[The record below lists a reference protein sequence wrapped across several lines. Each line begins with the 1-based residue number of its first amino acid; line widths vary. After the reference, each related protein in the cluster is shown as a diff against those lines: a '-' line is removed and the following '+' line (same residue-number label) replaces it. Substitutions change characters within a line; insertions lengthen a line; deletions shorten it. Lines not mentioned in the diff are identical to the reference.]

1 MPEHT
6 GRAFQSKTGYHR
18 TAMEEY
24 ELDWRSK
31 PPQYKFYPYVPV
43 HSLPS
48 PTETLAD
55 KDKISLWECIARR
68 RSVRSFGDRPI
79 TLAQLSQLLWASSGT
94 TQSFIT
100 PHGQDFYRAAPSAG
114 ALYPIETYV
123 IVNHVENLEPGL
135 YHYRV
140 TGLDILER
148 PIVEGSHALEQLR
161 QGDLRGDISKAALEQ
176 PFCGKA
182 GAVII
187 WTAVFGRCEW
197 KYRDRAYRYIYLD
210 AGHMA
215 AHLSL
220 AAVALGLG
228 SCQVAAFYDDEL
240 NALLDIDGKEE
251 GALYMTAVGNPARP
265 FGAAGRVDLR
275 HTARPKE

>member
-1 MPEHT
+1 MPEHP

-18 TAMEEY
+18 TAMEDY

-31 PPQYKFYPYVPV
+31 PPQYKFYPYAPV
-43 HSLPS
+43 ISLPN
-48 PTETLAD
+48 PAEVPAGED
-55 KDKISLWECIARR
+55 EPSLWGCIARR
-68 RSVRSFGDRPI
+68 RSVRSFGAKPL
-79 TLAQLSQLLWASSGT
+79 TLDQLSKMLWASSGT

-114 ALYPIETYV
+114 ALYPIETYA
-123 IVNHVENLEPGL
+123 IVNQVENLDPGL

-161 QGDLRGDISKAALEQ
+161 RGDLRAAISNAALEQ

-182 GAVII
+182 AAVIV
-187 WTAVFGRCEW
+187 WTAVFARSEW
-197 KYRDRAYRYIYLD
+197 KYRDRAYRYVYLD

-240 NALLDIDGKEE
+240 NALLDIDGAEE
-251 GALYMTAVGNPARP
+251 GALYLAAVGNPARP
-265 FGAAGRVDLR
+265 FGATGRVDLR
-275 HTARPKE
+275 HTSRPKE